1 MNRSFPPRSALRD
14 FLESESAGGILLIF
28 AAILAMIVANSS
40 LGDAYERVIHAVT
53 GPVLTDKLGPMTVH
67 LWINDGLMAIFF
79 LLVGLEIKR
88 EFVDGRL
95 ASWDRRRLP
104 FIAAAAGMAVPAA
117 LYMLFA
123 GKEPGLAQG
132 WAIPAA
138 TDIAFAM
145 GVLALLG
152 KRAPTSLKLFLVT
165 VAIVDD
171 MGAVAIIALFYT
183 AKINMVALGAA
194 AAILALMFAMNRA
207 GVKSLILY
215 LLMFL
220 LLWYAMLLSGVHAT
234 IAGVLAAM
242 MIPFEHTPGAPD
254 SATSPLHQLEHAL
267 HPWVAFAIVPLFGF
281 ANAGVDLSG
290 LTAEQIFAP
299 LPLGIAAGLF
309 LGKQIGIFGSVWLSV
324 KLGIAGKLRGA
335 TWLQIYGVAMLC
347 GIGFTMSLFIGGL
360 AFPGDPTL
368 VEEAKIGILMG
379 SLAAALAGFAV
390 LRFAPVHSQHDAI
403 EGASDAEINADGD
416 VRDICDGETP
426 ASERPA

>member
-1 MNRSFPPRSALRD
+1 MARSFPPRSALRD
-14 FLESESAGGILLIF
+14 FLESESAGGMLLIF
-28 AAILAMIVANSS
+28 AAILAMIVANSA
-40 LGDAYERVIHAVT
+40 LAETYEHAIHAVT
-53 GPVLTDKLGPMTVH
+53 GPILTDKLGPMTVH
-67 LWINDGLMAIFF
+67 LWINDGLMALFF

-117 LYMLFA
+117 LYMLLA
-123 GKEPGLAQG
+123 GGEPGLAPG

-152 KRAPTSLKLFLVT
+152 RRAPTSLKLFLVT

-183 AKINMVALGAA
+183 AKINIAALGAA
-194 AAILALMFAMNRA
+194 AAILAAMFALNRA
-207 GVKSLILY
+207 GVKKLAAY
-215 LLMFL
+215 LLLFL

-242 MIPFEHTPGAPD
+242 TIPFERTPGAPD
-254 SATSPLHQLEHAL
+254 SQTSPLHRLEHAL

-281 ANAGVDLSG
+281 ANAGVDLRG
-290 LTAEQIFAP
+290 IGPDQLLAP
-299 LPLGIAAGLF
+299 LPLGVAAGLF

-324 KLGIAGKLRGA
+324 KLGIAGRLRGA
-335 TWLQIYGVAMLC
+335 TWLQIHGVALLC

-360 AFPGDPTL
+360 AFPGDALL

-379 SLAAALAGFAV
+379 SLVAALAGFAV
-390 LRFAPVHSQHDAI
+390 LRFAPLHPQHDAV
-403 EGASDAEINADGD
+403 ESASNGEIAADGD
-416 VRDICDGETP
+416 VRDT
-426 ASERPA
+426 SEGRG